1 MANMSDRISET
12 GADAREQIRQ
22 LRDQVDSLMRERV
35 SPAVSGAAERAQDYA
50 RQAREM
56 AEDQT
61 EAFSSRV
68 REMPI
73 ASVLIAA
80 AAGYLIGR
88 LSR

>member
-1 MANMSDRISET
+1 MASMSDRTSET

-22 LRDQVDSLMRERV
+22 LREQVDSLMRERV
-35 SPAVSGAAERAQDYA
+35 SPAVSEAASRAQDYA
-50 RQAREM
+50 RQAREV

-61 EAFSSRV
+61 KAFTDRV

-80 AAGYLIGR
+80 AAGFLIGR

>member
-1 MANMSDRISET
+1 MASMSDRTSET

-22 LRDQVDSLMRERV
+22 LREQVDSLMRERV
-35 SPAVSGAAERAQDYA
+35 SPAVSEAASRAQEYA
-50 RQAREM
+50 RQAREV

-61 EAFSSRV
+61 KAFTDRV

-80 AAGYLIGR
+80 AAGFLIGR